1 MNVIMAPSILS
12 ADFSRLGEEI
22 QDAERAGADWIH
34 IDVMD
39 GHFVPNLTFGPPV
52 IRAIRP
58 WTKQFFDVHLMI
70 ERPDDYIPEFVQA
83 GADLVTVHAE
93 ACVHLH
99 RTLGLI
105 RECGAKAGVALN
117 PATPLAAVEHVL
129 EDVDLVL
136 IMTVNPGFGGQSF
149 IASTLPKIRSLRAML
164 NERGLSDVHVEVD
177 GGINAETAKLV
188 TEAGANVLVAG
199 NAVFGQKDRK
209 AALEAIRGGIAQ

>member
-58 WTKQFFDVHLMI
+58 WTKLFFDVHLMI

-164 NERGLSDVHVEVD
+164 NERGLSDVYVEVD